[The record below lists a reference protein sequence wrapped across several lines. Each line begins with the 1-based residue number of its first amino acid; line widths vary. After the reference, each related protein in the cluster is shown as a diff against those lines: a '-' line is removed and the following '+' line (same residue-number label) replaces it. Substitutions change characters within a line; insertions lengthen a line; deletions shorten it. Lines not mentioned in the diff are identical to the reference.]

1 MPKFDVWFELY
12 GKKMLVKGLEATN
25 ENEAKK
31 TIRWKIR
38 FDKIQQVYEA
48 KTESDNP
55 LGDILGVFD
64 DLGIKL

>member
-12 GKKMLVKGLEATN
+12 GKKMLVRGLEATN

-38 FDKIQQVYEA
+38 FDKVQEVSET
-48 KTESDNP
+48 KTEDA
-55 LGDILGVFD
+55 LKEILGVFENI
-64 DLGIKL
+64 GIKL